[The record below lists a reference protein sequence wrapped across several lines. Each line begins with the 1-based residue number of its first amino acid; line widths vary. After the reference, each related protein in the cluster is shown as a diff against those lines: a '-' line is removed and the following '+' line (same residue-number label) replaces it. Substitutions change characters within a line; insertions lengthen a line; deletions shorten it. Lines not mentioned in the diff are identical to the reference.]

1 MPMNENKNIT
11 RIIVLFS
18 IIIIVLLLATVLF
31 DYFNIRNVFPF
42 NQLTS
47 QYDWFGIIGAIIGG
61 LIGAVSTYIG
71 IALTI
76 KNERE
81 VNEKK
86 DIEERKRLGY
96 SYLTLSDSPLTLKI
110 ALDSIL
116 TGNLEQNHNVL
127 IGENVDIVG
136 ANYFDIEFNF
146 KNINNNYPTA
156 VMIDDIEIVYDSEV
170 KNNIKMYRKNLHL
183 YGYKKVYSPIT
194 VKNNKIVAFES
205 RALINKEQLK
215 NIKTYLLTSQF
226 IDIITNV
233 NFINANGVVTSGKF
247 SANLIKNNNLKLG
260 SSKRVGSNKEKIN
273 YKAENT
279 YLILKN
285 IDYCENYGAEI
296 FGGK

>member
-1 MPMNENKNIT
+1 MNENKSVT
-11 RIIVLFS
+11 RIIVIFS
-18 IIIIVLLLATVLF
+18 IIIIILLLATVLL
-31 DYFNIRNVFPF
+31 DYFNLRNIFPF

-170 KNNIKMYRKNLHL
+170 ENNIKMYRKNLHL

-194 VKNNKIVAFES
+194 VKNNEIVAFES
-205 RALINKEQLK
+205 RALINKEQLE

-247 SANLIKNNNLKLG
+247 SANLIKDNNVKLG
-260 SSKRVGSNKEKIN
+260 SSKRLGSNKEKIK

>member
-1 MPMNENKNIT
+1 MNENKSIT

-18 IIIIVLLLATVLF
+18 IIIIVLLLATVLL
-31 DYFNIRNVFPF
+31 DYLNIRNIFPF
-42 NQLTS
+42 NQFTS
-47 QYDWFGIIGAIIGG
+47 QYDWLGIIGAIIGG

-96 SYLTLSDSPLTLKI
+96 SYLTLSDYPLTLKI

-116 TGNLEQNHNVL
+116 TGNLEQNQNVL

-136 ANYFDIEFNF
+136 ANYFDIELNF

-156 VMIDDIEIVYDSEV
+156 VMVDDIEIAFDSEV
-170 KNNIKMYRKNLHL
+170 ENNIKMYKKILRL
-183 YGYKKVYSPIT
+183 YGYKKVYSPLT
-194 VKNNKIVAFES
+194 VKNNEIIAFES
-205 RALINKEQLK
+205 RALINKKQLEE
-215 NIKTYLLTSQF
+215 IKIYLLNSQF
-226 IDIITNV
+226 IDITANV

-247 SANLIKNNNLKLG
+247 SANLIKDNNEKLG
-260 SSKRVGSNKEKIN
+260 SSKRLGSNKEKIK

-279 YLILKN
+279 YLIMKN
-285 IDYCENYGAEI
+285 IDYYENYGDEI

>member
-1 MPMNENKNIT
+1 MNKNNNIT
-11 RIIVLFS
+11 RIIVIFS
-18 IIIIVLLLATVLF
+18 ITIIALLLATILL
-31 DYFNIRNVFPF
+31 DYLNIRNIFPF
-42 NQLTS
+42 NHLTS

-71 IALTI
+71 IALII

-81 VNEKK
+81 VNKKK
-86 DIEERKRLGY
+86 DIEERKRVGY
-96 SYLTLSDSPLTLKI
+96 SYLTLSDYPLTLKI

-116 TGNLEQNHNVL
+116 TGNLDQNQNTL
-127 IGENVDIVG
+127 IAENVNAVG
-136 ANYFDIEFNF
+136 ANYFDIELNF

-156 VMIDDIEIVYDSEV
+156 VMVDDIEIAFDSEV
-170 KNNIKMYRKNLHL
+170 ENNIKMYKKILRL
-183 YGYKKVYSPIT
+183 YGYKKVYSPLT
-194 VKNNKIVAFES
+194 VKNNEIIAFES
-205 RALINKEQLK
+205 RALINKKQLEE
-215 NIKTYLLTSQF
+215 IKLHLLNSQF
-226 IDIITNV
+226 IDITANV

-247 SANLIKNNNLKLG
+247 SANLIKDNNVKLG
-260 SSKRVGSNKEKIN
+260 SSKRLGSNKEKIK

>member
-1 MPMNENKNIT
+1 MDKNNIIT
-11 RIIVLFS
+11 RIIVIFS
-18 IIIIVLLLATVLF
+18 ITIIALLLATILL
-31 DYFNIRNVFPF
+31 DYLNIRNIFQF

-81 VNEKK
+81 VNKKK
-86 DIEERKRLGY
+86 DIEERKRVGY
-96 SYLTLSDSPLTLKI
+96 SYLTLSDYPLTLKI

-116 TGNLEQNHNVL
+116 TGNLDQNQNTL
-127 IGENVDIVG
+127 IAENVNVVG
-136 ANYFDIEFNF
+136 ANYFDIELNF

-156 VMIDDIEIVYDSEV
+156 VMIDDVEIMFDSKIE
-170 KNNIKMYRKNLHL
+170 NNIKIYKKILHL
-183 YGYKKVYSPIT
+183 YGYKKVYNPLT
-194 VKNNKIVAFES
+194 VKNSEIIAFES
-205 RALINKEQLK
+205 RALINDKQLEDLK
-215 NIKTYLLTSQF
+215 IHLLDSQF
-226 IDIITNV
+226 IDIITNI

-247 SANLIKNNNLKLG
+247 SANLIKDNNVKIG
-260 SSKRVGSNKEKIN
+260 SSECLGSNKVKLN

-285 IDYCENYGAEI
+285 VDYCENYGDEI

>member
-1 MPMNENKNIT
+1 MNENKSIT
-11 RIIVLFS
+11 KIIVLFS
-18 IIIIVLLLATVLF
+18 IIIIVLLLATVLL
-31 DYFNIRNVFPF
+31 DYLNIRNIFLF
-42 NQLTS
+42 NQFTS

-96 SYLTLSDSPLTLKI
+96 SYLTLSDYPLTLKI

-116 TGNLEQNHNVL
+116 TGNLEQNQNVL
-127 IGENVDIVG
+127 IGENVDVVG
-136 ANYFDIEFNF
+136 ANYFDIELNF

-156 VMIDDIEIVYDSEV
+156 VMVDDIEIAFDSEV
-170 KNNIKMYRKNLHL
+170 ENNIKMYKKILRL
-183 YGYKKVYSPIT
+183 YGYKKVYSPLT
-194 VKNNKIVAFES
+194 VKNNEFIAFES
-205 RALINKEQLK
+205 RALINKKQLED
-215 NIKTYLLTSQF
+215 IKIYLLNSQF
-226 IDIITNV
+226 IDITANV

-247 SANLIKNNNLKLG
+247 SANLIKDNNVKLG

-285 IDYCENYGAEI
+285 IAYCENYGDEI